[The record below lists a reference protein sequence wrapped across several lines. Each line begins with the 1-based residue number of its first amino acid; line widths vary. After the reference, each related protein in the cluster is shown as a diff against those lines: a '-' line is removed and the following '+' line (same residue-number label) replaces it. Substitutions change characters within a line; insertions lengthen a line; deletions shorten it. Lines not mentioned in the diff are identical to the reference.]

1 MNESL
6 ELRNRI
12 LKMRESNNLVLDK
25 VQAERKKLVSDT
37 DFIVQKIES
46 KSDKEEENF
55 TNNKDNLNLKP
66 QKEDISHTMERKKVV
81 DSNLFKN
88 NSVNTK
94 INYEKNKAKEIS
106 NNLVNDNEAQF
117 RIIAN
122 KFNEAVEVILELS
135 EKVKKLEGIV
145 NNLPV
150 NYVKNKKNKSFF
162 NLKNSVL
169 FTITILFI
177 IGIFT
182 LSIDLSLVK
191 LIITDIISSI

>member
-150 NYVKNKKNKSFF
+150 NYVKNKKTNRF
-162 NLKNSVL
+162 
-169 FTITILFI
+169 
-177 IGIFT
+177 
-182 LSIDLSLVK
+182 
-191 LIITDIISSI
+191 LI